1 LPKLQAAAAFSR
13 LSQPRRLRPA
23 KRFALLTAI
32 LCAQWLACSPRKP
45 PSKPTPAKPEIVV
58 AAAISLRE
66 AFLEM
71 GQTFQKQTGTT
82 VHFSFGASGELE
94 KQIEAGAPI
103 DIFASAGERE
113 MAELQAKGLIQVSSR
128 ADLARNSLV
137 LVVPADSKLRLSSF
151 PALAGKAVKR
161 VAIGNP
167 RTVPA
172 GYYAQQLLR
181 NLHLWDPLEPRLIP
195 AENVRQVLD
204 YVMREEV
211 DAGIVY
217 ATDVAIAHGKVKVRA
232 VAPEGKYGPILYPIA
247 ILQQASNHR
256 AAQRFESLVLGSE
269 GQRILA
275 QYGFRNTR

>member
-1 LPKLQAAAAFSR
+1 LRTFQAAAAVSGLPKSR
-13 LSQPRRLRPA
+13 RFRRARRL
-23 KRFALLTAI
+23 ALLAGI
-32 LCAQWLACSPRKP
+32 LCAGLSACSPQTP
-45 PSKPTPAKPEIVV
+45 PSKPAPEKRPIVV

-66 AFLEM
+66 AFLET
-71 GQTFQKQTGTT
+71 GQAFQKQTGTI

-94 KQIEAGAPI
+94 KQIEAGAPF

-128 ADLARNSLV
+128 ADFARNSLV
-137 LVVPADSKLRLSSF
+137 LVVPTDSKLRLSSF
-151 PALAGKAVKR
+151 PALAGKEVKR

-181 NLHLWDPLEPRLIP
+181 SLQLWDALEPRLVP

-217 ATDVAIAHGKVKVRA
+217 ATDVAIAHGKVKVR
-232 VAPEGKYGPILYPIA
+232 VHAPEEKYGPILYPIA
-247 ILQQASNHR
+247 ILEQASNNR
-256 AAQRFESLVLGSE
+256 AARNFERLVLGSE
-269 GQRILA
+269 GQSILA
-275 QYGFRNTR
+275 KYGFRNTR